1 MKPNRARRPN
11 KGQMPSAMSQ
21 PVALPMPARLGE
33 TPRART
39 PGDDEQLL
47 TQVATGDPRAFEI
60 LYQRYARPVLGLA
73 LRRLGDHGRAEDAV
87 QETFV
92 SIWRSAS
99 TYRPERGRA
108 TAWLYA
114 VARNAIADRARR
126 RGDSLAEAPDA
137 PSDAG
142 GPEEHAEQS
151 WLAWRVH
158 RALEELPD
166 REREPIELA
175 YWGQLSQSEI
185 AERLGIPLGT
195 VKTRTR
201 AGLARLAEALDEEL
215 G

>member
-11 KGQMPSAMSQ
+11 EDQVPSAMSQ
-21 PVALPMPARLGE
+21 PVALPPPARLGQM
-33 TPRART
+33 PRGRM
-39 PGDDEQLL
+39 PGDDERLL
-47 TQVATGDPRAFEI
+47 TQVAKGDPWAFEL

-92 SIWRSAS
+92 SVWRSAS

-137 PSDAG
+137 PSDAA
-142 GPEEHAEQS
+142 GPEEHAEHS